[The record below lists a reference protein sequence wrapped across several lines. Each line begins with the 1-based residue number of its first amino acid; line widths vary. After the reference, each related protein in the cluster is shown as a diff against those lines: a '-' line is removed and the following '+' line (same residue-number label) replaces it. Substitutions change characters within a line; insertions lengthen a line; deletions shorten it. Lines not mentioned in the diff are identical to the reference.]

1 MLRLIA
7 TALLVTLILS
17 APATAE
23 TACNKRATLIEQLD
37 SRYAEAPVAMGLAS
51 NGSLIE
57 ILTSG
62 SGTTWT
68 ILMTMPDGTACLI
81 AAGQEWET
89 IPILSNDPKV

>member
-7 TALLVTLILS
+7 TALLVTLTLS
-17 APATAE
+17 APAMAE
-23 TACNKRATLIEQLD
+23 TACNERATLIEQLD